1 MSDGEHFDI
10 VLSGR
15 KLRGTTYW
23 PARESGKLLPATL
36 ICISPDGL
44 ASEAGL
50 TESLATALTEA
61 GIAAVVYHAGPS
73 RPTVGG
79 DPTLWSHAVD
89 DAAAVFRWVA
99 LHDKVD
105 LGRLSLIG
113 YGRGAVVASCLSR
126 RSDQIAGVCLIAP
139 CATYAAPPNGDDEAA
154 RNGAADLHPI
164 EDAAHFDRPTFVLIA
179 GGDDIIP
186 FTHSQAYLNAM
197 ENVEHQVRHL
207 IITRADHG
215 FTDERLRQ
223 LCVGQAI
230 AFLKSLPALVHAE
243 PNL

>member
-15 KLRGTTYW
+15 KLRGTAYW
-23 PARESGKLLPATL
+23 PSRESGKLLPATL

-44 ASEAGL
+44 PSEAGL
-50 TESLATALTEA
+50 TEALATALTEA
-61 GIAAVVYHAGPS
+61 GVAAVVYHAGPS
-73 RPTVGG
+73 RPSVGG
-79 DPTLWSHAVD
+79 DPTLWKHAVD

-105 LGRLSLIG
+105 LGHLALIG

-139 CATYAAPPNGDDEAA
+139 SATYAAPPNSDDEAN
-154 RNGAADLHPI
+154 RNGTAALHPI
-164 EDAAHFDRPTFVLIA
+164 EDAAHFDRPTLVLIA
-179 GGDDIIP
+179 GGDEIIP
-186 FTHSQAYLNAM
+186 FPHSQAYLNAM

-207 IITRADHG
+207 IVARADHG
-215 FTDERLRQ
+215 FADERLRQ
-223 LCVGQAI
+223 LCVAQVVD
-230 AFLKSLPALVHAE
+230 FLRSLPAVVHAE
-243 PNL
+243 PHL